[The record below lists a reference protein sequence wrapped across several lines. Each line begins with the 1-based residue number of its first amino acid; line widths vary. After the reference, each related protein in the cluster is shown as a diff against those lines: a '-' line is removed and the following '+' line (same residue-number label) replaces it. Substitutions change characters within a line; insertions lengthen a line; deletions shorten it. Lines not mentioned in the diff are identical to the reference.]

1 MTRVKTDRK
10 SLNFPLLLAA
20 LVLACSAFLYVLYL
34 GRTADKADKPDKT
47 GTSYETYAGG
57 QIRFLKIS
65 GVHNVRDIGGWTT
78 PDGKRVRYG
87 LIIRGGELDGIHS
100 THIKAK
106 GIEQLKSEG
115 IKTEVDLRNS
125 SEVAKADYPIKS
137 FAEYNRYEIV
147 SYMGVREDKEL
158 YKEAISKI
166 ITSVL
171 EDKPVYVHCW
181 GGADRTGTVIALI
194 EGALGVSKEHVIE
207 DYELTSYSSVGE
219 RRYGKGKDGKKFE
232 ELILYIENDFD
243 GDTFG
248 EKCTNLLTDLG
259 IDAKDIEAFRAK
271 MLE

>member
-1 MTRVKTDRK
+1 M
-10 SLNFPLLLAA
+10 
-20 LVLACSAFLYVLYL
+20 
-34 GRTADKADKPDKT
+34 
-47 GTSYETYAGG
+47 
-57 QIRFLKIS
+57 
-65 GVHNVRDIGGWTT
+65 
-78 PDGKRVRYG
+78 
-87 LIIRGGELDGIHS
+87 
-100 THIKAK
+100 
-106 GIEQLKSEG
+106 
-115 IKTEVDLRNS
+115 DLRNS

-194 EGALGVSKEHVIE
+194 EGALGVSKEQVIE

-243 GDTFG
+243 GNTFE